1 MQNIFIDVLPPWVE
15 TGLQPAFYDLESG
28 TVLQQTARMWAKMR
42 ELGVAFNTFT
52 ENVTN
57 EINQFEQD
65 TNDEIERF
73 EQATN
78 DEIERFEGVVNDTVE
93 EYIEKFNE
101 LHDYVQDYFD
111 NLDVQEEINNKLD
124 DMVEQG
130 TLQEI
135 IGSYLNATALW
146 GFNSI
151 SELKASSNLI
161 DGSFAKTSGYYAAN
175 DGGGA
180 FYTITDDELTGN
192 DGDVIALNNGLFA
205 VMVTKD
211 KSVNVKCFGAYG
223 DDTHDDTNAINNAIA
238 YAVSSGIKDIYLPAG
253 TYKTTKPIY
262 LFEYCKLHG
271 ENYTTSTIHKAT
283 NDKGDIAGFV
293 YDAAIIMTDTTFD
306 TSTALSNSKAF
317 EETICDLTIRGCIES
332 YVADKD
338 TADRQYG
345 IYSFTNI
352 PKAHIHDIQIEY
364 VDCGIDVKRCWTGYI
379 KNIPMCRAFYVGVR
393 ISSESQ
399 GTVIE
404 QINILNTSVH
414 GLYIAGGTYGSIRSI
429 LVEYPNG
436 GNAFYLD
443 NWHGDLIGCGTEL
456 GTGANIAFRV
466 INSKVSI
473 SGAYVDT
480 TTFSA
485 ADNRVISVQGSD
497 VKISDSAIGH
507 YAGSTTYTG
516 KFATI
521 YNGTLDIDNS
531 NKILCTFTDDITTS
545 GGIAFVTYDVGRG
558 TVSLPMPQRTI
569 SADYDYID
577 SAINPSVKH
586 PRSDIYTDNITYPYK
601 NTANG
606 SNNYGMAY
614 GKGDVGIIRNPL
626 VSGHVGWFCN
636 RDNKTDNP
644 TSANTITTVNASSIV
659 LSSLE
664 MEDYANSGIRFFAHA
679 LIKGVTSGAT
689 AEISRVEPSVNT
701 LVLTNISGT
710 FEVGEKVQL
719 QPMDFWR
726 YADYLY
732 IPFIHAGYSNERPT
746 ENLVIGQTF
755 YDRSLNK
762 PIWYKGS
769 NVWVDATG
777 ATV

>member
-1 MQNIFIDVLPPWVE
+1 MSKLDIKFTRLTP
-15 TGLQPAFYDLESG
+15 FKRC
-28 TVLQQTARMWAKMR
+28 VLQNFPFIEEDFDALTNYGLLCKVVEYLNKVINSQN
-42 ELGVAFNTFT
+42 EVQGVTEEIVAAFN
-52 ENVTN
+52 NL
-57 EINQFEQD
+57 
-65 TNDEIERF
+65 
-73 EQATN
+73 
-78 DEIERFEGVVNDTVE
+78 
-93 EYIEKFNE
+93 Y
-101 LHDYVQDYFD
+101 DYVKNYFD

-124 DMVEQG
+124 QMTEDG

-135 IGSYLNATALW
+135 IGDYLNANAIW
-146 GFNSI
+146 GFNSVA
-151 SELKASSNLI
+151 ELKAASNLV
-161 DGSFAKTSGYYAAN
+161 DGSFAKTTGYYSAD
-175 DGGGA
+175 DGGSA
-180 FYTITDDELTGN
+180 LYTITDETLTAN
-192 DGDVIALNNGLFA
+192 DGDIIALNNGLFA

-211 KSVNVKCFGAYG
+211 KSVNVKSFGAYG

-271 ENYTTSTIHKAT
+271 ENYTTSIIHKST
-283 NDKGDIAGFV
+283 NDKGDIAGFA
-293 YDAAIIMTDTTFD
+293 YDATIIMTDTTFD
-306 TSTALSNSKAF
+306 TSTALSNDKAF

-338 TADRQYG
+338 PADRQYG

-364 VDCGIDVKRCWTGYI
+364 VDAGIDVKRCWTGYI

-393 ISSESQ
+393 ISAESQ

-404 QINILNTSVH
+404 NINILNTRLH
-414 GLYIAGGTYGSIRSI
+414 GLYLAGATYGSVRSV

-436 GNAFYLD
+436 GNAFYFD
-443 NWHGDLIGCGTEL
+443 NWHGDLIGCGSEL
-456 GTGANIAFRV
+456 GTGANIGFRC
-466 INSKVSI
+466 ITSEISI
-473 SGAYVDT
+473 SGAYIDT
-480 TTFSA
+480 TEYSA
-485 ADNRVISVQGSD
+485 DDNRVISVQSSD
-497 VKISDSAIGH
+497 VSIRDSVIGR
-507 YAGSTTYTG
+507 YSGGTTYPG
-516 KFATI
+516 KFATV
-521 YNGTLDIDNS
+521 YNGTLTIAES
-531 NKILCTFTDDITTS
+531 NKIQCTFTDDISTS
-545 GGIAFVTYDVGRG
+545 GGVAFVTVGGKTYDVGRG
-558 TVSLPMPQRTI
+558 TVSLPMPKRTI
-569 SADYDYID
+569 AEEYDCID
-577 SAINPSVKH
+577 SKVNPTTKH

-614 GKGDVGIIRNPL
+614 GKGDVGIIKNPL

-644 TSANTITTVNASSIV
+644 KSANTITTVNATSIV
-659 LSSLE
+659 FSSLE
-664 MEDYANSGIRFFAHA
+664 MEDYTNSGIRFFAHA

-732 IPFIHAGYSNERPT
+732 IPFIHAGYTNERPT

-755 YDRSLNK
+755 YDRTLNK

-777 ATV
+777 TTV

>member
-1 MQNIFIDVLPPWVE
+1 MNDNQNVERMKNVPPFVKFVCANVPMVFDDSLSYYEALCALWKYVSDMTDVINNNA
-15 TGLQPAFYDLESG
+15 TLE
-28 TVLQQTARMWAKMR
+28 
-42 ELGVAFNTFT
+42 
-52 ENVTN
+52 
-57 EINQFEQD
+57 
-65 TNDEIERF
+65 
-73 EQATN
+73 
-78 DEIERFEGVVNDTVE
+78 E
-93 EYIEKFNE
+93 EYIAKFEE
-101 LHDYVQDYFD
+101 LKTFVDTYFD

-124 DMVEQG
+124 EMAEQG
-130 TLQEI
+130 VLSDI
-135 IGSYLNATALW
+135 ISEYLNSIAIFGYDTVASLKTATNLVSGSYARTM
-146 GFNSI
+146 
-151 SELKASSNLI
+151 
-161 DGSFAKTSGYYAAN
+161 GYYSVN

-180 FYTITDDELTGN
+180 LYIISDDTLTAN
-192 DGDVIALNNGLFA
+192 DGDIVALNSGLFA
-205 VMVTKD
+205 VMITKE
-211 KSVNVKCFGAYG
+211 KSVNVKSFGAYG
-223 DDTHDDTNAINNAIA
+223 DDTHDDTTAINNAIN
-238 YAVSSGIKDIYLPAG
+238 YAVTSGIKDIYLPAA
-253 TYKTTKPIY
+253 TYKITKPIY

-271 ENYTTSTIHKAT
+271 ENYTTSIIHKPT
-283 NDKGDIAGFV
+283 NDKGDVAGFA

-306 TSTALSNSKAF
+306 TSTALSNDKAF

-332 YVADKD
+332 YTSDKD
-338 TADRQYG
+338 PSDRQYG

-399 GTVIE
+399 GTIIE
-404 QINILNTSVH
+404 QINILNTHLH
-414 GLYIAGGTYGSIRSI
+414 GLYVAGATYGSIRSI
-429 LVEYPNG
+429 LVEYPEG

-466 INSKVSI
+466 INSKISI

-480 TTFSA
+480 TTYSA

-497 VKISDSAIGH
+497 VKISDSAIGN
-507 YAGSTTYTG
+507 YAGGTTYTG

-521 YNGTLDIDNS
+521 YDGTLDIANS
-531 NKILCTFTDDITTS
+531 NKFLCTFTADITTS
-545 GGIAFVTYDVGRG
+545 GGVAFVTVGGKTYDVGRG
-558 TVSLPMPQRTI
+558 TISLPMPKRTI

-586 PRSDIYTDNITYPYK
+586 PRSDIYTDNITFPYK
-601 NTANG
+601 NTSNG

-644 TSANTITTVNASSIV
+644 KSANTITVVNASSIV
-659 LSSLE
+659 FSSLE
-664 MEDYANSGIRFFAHA
+664 MENYADTGIRFFAHA

-710 FEVGEKVQL
+710 FEVGEKVQM

-732 IPFIHAGYSNERPT
+732 IPFIHAGYTNERPSA
-746 ENLVIGQTF
+746 NLVIGQMF
-755 YDRSLNK
+755 YDRTLNK

-777 ATV
+777 TTV